1 VADTGT
7 RGVRVALNILEESSV
22 RRTLWL
28 ALFTLLLPV
37 VAAGAGVGEKE
48 KIVKNTVTSEG
59 KKRTYY
65 LFVPEGISK
74 EKPAPLVVL
83 LHGSGHNGELLVE
96 HWQKLAAQEG
106 IILAGPDARSPQGW
120 SMPEDGP
127 LFLRDLV
134 EELKSTQPVD
144 PARVYLFGHSAGAI
158 FGLYM
163 TALESEYF
171 AAVAVSAGAMK
182 EKNFDMLDEA
192 ERKIP
197 VALFVG
203 TRDPF
208 FPLSAVRAMR
218 DAYTKRGFTAELTEI
233 PNHDHN
239 YYRLSADINAKAW
252 EFLKRQ
258 KLAGAARYKEHH
270 FKSH

>member
-1 VADTGT
+1 M
-7 RGVRVALNILEESSV
+7 

-28 ALFTLLLPV
+28 ALFTLLLPAA
-37 VAAGAGVGEKE
+37 AAGAAGGD
-48 KIVKNTVTSEG
+48 KIVKGSVMSEG

-65 LFVPEGISK
+65 LFVPEGLSK
-74 EKPAPLVVL
+74 EKPAPLLVL
-83 LHGSGHNGELLVE
+83 LHGSGHNGRLLVE

-106 IILAGPDARSPQGW
+106 FILAGPDARSPEGW

-127 LFLRDLV
+127 RFLYDLV

-144 PARVYLFGHSAGAI
+144 PARVYLFGHSAGAV

-171 AAVAVSAGAMK
+171 AAVAVSAGAMR
-182 EKNFDMLDEA
+182 EKNFGMLDEA

-197 VALFVG
+197 VAIFVG
-203 TRDPF
+203 TRDQF
-208 FPLSAVRAMR
+208 FPLDAVRATR

-233 PNHDHN
+233 PNHDH
-239 YYRLSADINAKAW
+239 YYYKLSADIDAKAW
-252 EFLKRQ
+252 EFLKRH

-270 FKSH
+270 FR